1 MFWQDANLGNSTQ
14 ALEDGKADSCGRP
27 HSIWFSS
34 NIFDSTTMVLL
45 YYISGR
51 RELTVQSFRLCSSLV
66 YRREIMYRSQAPLQV
81 CSNCKSSA
89 VPDNHHQGPVNVLRM
104 HSRFFRPNGSF
115 NVSGTCRAKFAII
128 ITKCK
133 NRWVIMKS

>member
-1 MFWQDANLGNSTQ
+1 MNTVSMKQPAVLLSHINEPATIRTSQPNRLM
-14 ALEDGKADSCGRP
+14 
-27 HSIWFSS
+27 I
-34 NIFDSTTMVLL
+34 LL

-89 VPDNHHQGPVNVLRM
+89 VPDNHHQGPVSVLRK
-104 HSRFFRPNGSF
+104 HSRFFCPNGPF
-115 NVSGTCRAKFAII
+115 NISGACRAKFANI

-133 NRWVIMKS
+133 NRWVIMKN